1 MTEEVKLTKEQETTI
16 RFQIVFGIAGLIV
29 ALATFWVGSTF
40 NIIDLRFG
48 FLFLCVV
55 IAGKWMLDS
64 FMMLSDVFIV
74 IMKWKRI
81 K

>member
-1 MTEEVKLTKEQETTI
+1 MVEDIKLTKEQETTI
-16 RFQIVFGIAGLIV
+16 RFQLIFGIAGLVV

-48 FLFLCVV
+48 FLFLCV
-55 IAGKWMLDS
+55 IGAGKWLLDS
-64 FMMLSDVFIV
+64 FTMLADVFIV
-74 IMKWKRI
+74 IMKWKGI

>member
-1 MTEEVKLTKEQETTI
+1 MSEIIKLTEEQNNTI
-16 RFQIVFGIAGLIV
+16 RFQLIFGLGSLCV
-29 ALATFWVGSTF
+29 ALAIFWVGSTF

-55 IAGKWMLDS
+55 IAAKWLLDGFTMLA
-64 FMMLSDVFIV
+64 DVFIV
-74 IMKWKRI
+74 IMKWKGI

>member
-1 MTEEVKLTKEQETTI
+1 MTDIKLSQEQSTTI
-16 RFQIVFGIAGLIV
+16 RFQLIFGVAGLIV
-29 ALATFWVGSTF
+29 ALAIFWVGSTF

-55 IAGKWMLDS
+55 VAAKWMLDS
-64 FMMLSDVFIV
+64 LTMLADVFIV
-74 IMKWKRI
+74 IMKWKGI

>member
-1 MTEEVKLTKEQETTI
+1 MTEKLTLTEEQSNTI
-16 RFQIVFGIAGLIV
+16 RFQLIFGVAGLIV
-29 ALATFWVGSTF
+29 ALAIFWVGSTF

-55 IAGKWMLDS
+55 VAAKWMLDS
-64 FMMLSDVFIV
+64 LTMLADVFIV
-74 IMKWKRI
+74 IMKWKNI